1 MPERAEQLAKRTE
14 AIFSE
19 VDQVSSSVPEA
30 EHPRVYLARRANGLE
45 TGNRGSINTEIIER
59 AGGIN
64 VVDAGRAGGGLV
76 TVSLEQVLLWN
87 PDTIVTTDRN
97 FADEAKSNP
106 AWASV
111 DAVKKQRIFRS
122 PNLPYGW
129 VDGPPSIN
137 RVLGLQW
144 LSHLF
149 FPNRL
154 KGDIRAD
161 ARDFYRL
168 FYQLNLS
175 EPELDR
181 LLQ

>member
-1 MPERAEQLAKRTE
+1 
-14 AIFSE
+14 
-19 VDQVSSSVPEA
+19 
-30 EHPRVYLARRANGLE
+30 
-45 TGNRGSINTEIIER
+45 
-59 AGGIN
+59 
-64 VVDAGRAGGGLV
+64 
-76 TVSLEQVLLWN
+76 
-87 PDTIVTTDRN
+87 
-97 FADEAKSNP
+97 
-106 AWASV
+106 
-111 DAVKKQRIFRS
+111 
-122 PNLPYGW
+122 
-129 VDGPPSIN
+129 
-137 RVLGLQW
+137 LGLQW